1 MPAHPRYAV
10 HAYAW
15 TSSWSNDRLDIL
27 DHAKSFGLDAVE
39 IPLMEIELVDPAAI
53 RERAE
58 AVGIGVCTSVAM
70 PLDADPTGDE
80 ESSRESAVAFLRRCS
95 ELTAAMGADL
105 LGGVTYAAHGRM
117 LDERPTRVHM
127 ERSAEVLRQA
137 ARDAAEL
144 GVTIA
149 IEPCN
154 RYEVFLVNTAA
165 QAVELADMIDE
176 DNVGIHLDTYHM
188 NIEEQ
193 DFETPV
199 ELVGDRLVHF
209 HLSESHR
216 GVPGRGVV
224 DWAAVMRA
232 LNAIDYHGLVGLEAF
247 QDMSP
252 AMRAATRSWRDLA
265 PSSDELVR
273 EGSPTCRACSARPR
287 WRPDGPRARGATA
300 LVTGLDGRHRPRD
313 RGVARARGR
322 AGDRQRAHEAPVGRA
337 IAGDRRAAS
346 RSSPTTAR
354 RRGPRRRSRVPGAST
369 SWSTTSASTR
379 RSPVLR
385 RDRRAPGGGRFEVN
399 VLSGVRLARHYLREM
414 LERGRGR
421 VLFIASEAA
430 VAPPPDGRRQRAA
443 RRCSS
448 RSRAAS
454 PS

>member
-1 MPAHPRYAV
+1 MPADPRYAV

-27 DHAKSFGLDAVE
+27 DRAKRFGLDAVE
-39 IPLMEIELVDPAAI
+39 IPLMEIDFVDPGAI

-58 AVGIGVCTSVAM
+58 AAGIGLCTSVAM
-70 PLDADPTGDE
+70 PMDADPTGDA
-80 ESSRESAVAFLRRCS
+80 ESSRAAAVAFLRRCS
-95 ELTAAMGADL
+95 ELTAAMGAGL

-137 ARDAAEL
+137 ARDAAAL

-165 QAVELADMIDE
+165 QAVELADMIGE

-188 NIEEQ
+188 NIEEE

-199 ELVGDRLVHF
+199 GLVGERLVHF

-232 LNAIDYHGLVGLEAF
+232 LNALDYSGLVGLEAF
-247 QDMSP
+247 EDMSP

-273 EGSPTCRACSARPR
+273 EGLAYLQGVQR
-287 WRPDGPRARGATA
+287 ATA
-300 LVTGLDGRHRPRD
+300 
-313 RGVARARGR
+313 VAA
-322 AGDRQRAHEAPVGRA
+322 
-337 IAGDRRAAS
+337 
-346 RSSPTTAR
+346 
-354 RRGPRRRSRVPGAST
+354 
-369 SWSTTSASTR
+369 
-379 RSPVLR
+379 
-385 RDRRAPGGGRFEVN
+385 
-399 VLSGVRLARHYLREM
+399 
-414 LERGRGR
+414 
-421 VLFIASEAA
+421 
-430 VAPPPDGRRQRAA
+430 
-443 RRCSS
+443 
-448 RSRAAS
+448 
-454 PS
+454 